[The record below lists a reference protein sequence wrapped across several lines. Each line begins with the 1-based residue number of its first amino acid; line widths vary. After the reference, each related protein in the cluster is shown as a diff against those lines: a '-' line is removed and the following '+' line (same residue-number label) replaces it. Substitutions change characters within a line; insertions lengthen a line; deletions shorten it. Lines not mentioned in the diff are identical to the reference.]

1 MLINKTIATVAMA
14 AVVLFAGCK
23 EDEPANPEGSAVDVT
38 YSPSNNATNVALNKV
53 ISVNFSEEMNAASF
67 NNTTFIVREGNNE
80 VSGDVSYSGYT
91 AIFKPAAPLI
101 ENTVYSVNIANEVK
115 KKSGDNILDN
125 IAWEFTTGTNATGLS
140 SVDLKTAGNYVI
152 LAKTAITNVPTS
164 AIVGDVAISPAA
176 GSFITGFS
184 LIDNTGFATS
194 SQVTGNVYAA
204 DMADPTPINLTT
216 AVDDMVTAYH
226 DLAGMPSA
234 DFTEL
239 AAGDIG
245 GQTMAPGL
253 YKWSNTVTVP
263 TDLTIS
269 GGANDVWIFQIAG
282 DLTVSSGVNIA
293 LSGGAKAENIFWQV
307 AGEVTLGT
315 TANFSG
321 VILSMTG
328 ITLNTGAVL
337 TGRALAQT
345 AVILDANVVTQP

>member
-1 MLINKTIATVAMA
+1 MLIKKTIAIVAMA
-14 AVVLFAGCK
+14 AVGLFASCK
-23 EDEPANPEGSAVDVT
+23 EDETANPDGSAVEVT
-38 YSPSNNATNVALNKV
+38 YSPGKDATNVALNKM
-53 ISVNFSEEMNAASF
+53 ISVNFSEEMSAASF
-67 NNTTFIVREGNNE
+67 NNTTFMVRDGNDE
-80 VSGDVSYSGYT
+80 VAGDVSYSGYT
-91 AIFKPAAPLI
+91 AIFQPASAWK
-101 ENTVYSVNIANEVK
+101 ENTAYSVNISKEIK
-115 KKSGDNILDN
+115 KKSGDRITDN
-125 IAWEFTTGTNATGLS
+125 ISWEFTTGTTATGLS
-140 SVDLKTAGNYVI
+140 SVDLGTSGDYVI

-164 AIVGDVAISPAA
+164 AIIGDVAISPAA

-226 DLAGMPSA
+226 NLAGLPSA

-239 AAGDIG
+239 ASGDVG
-245 GQTMAPGL
+245 GQTLAPGL
-253 YKWSNTVTVP
+253 YKWSNTVTIP
-263 TDLTIS
+263 TDLAIS

-307 AGEVTLGT
+307 AGEVTIGT
-315 TANFSG
+315 TANFKG